1 MLIEVSTHRIV
12 SMVHSEKADDILY
25 QGRYSP
31 DGRWVAFLQATSE
44 KPLNT
49 RVFISP
55 IRDGRALARDGWIPV
70 TDGSQIDNDVVW
82 SPDGNLLYFTSQR
95 DGSLCVWAQQLKRTT
110 KQPAGPAFAVRHFH
124 NPRQSLARVDRKK
137 LIGMSVASGKL
148 VFAMSE
154 LTGNIWME
162 ERKTPSGAEWLT
174 RWMPSIFR

>member
-1 MLIEVSTHRIV
+1 
-12 SMVHSEKADDILY
+12 MVHSERADDILY

-31 DGRWVAFLQATSE
+31 DGRWVAFLQATTE

-55 IRDGRALARDGWIPV
+55 IRDGRALSRDGWIPV
-70 TDGSQIDNDVVW
+70 TDGSQIDNHVVW

-110 KQPAGPAFAVRHFH
+110 KQPAGLAFPVRHFH
-124 NPRQSLARVDRKK
+124 DPRQSLARVDRKQ

-162 ERKTPSGAEWLT
+162 EHKTPTGAEWLT
-174 RWMPSIFR
+174 RWMPSVLR